1 MSKPT
6 DKIVMNNLNME
17 KVIRTLIK
25 LLAEQEH
32 VKIEYTIEKIR

>member
-1 MSKPT
+1 MSKPI
-6 DKIVMNNLNME
+6 DKSIMNNLDME
-17 KVIRTLIK
+17 KIIRALIK